1 MRDKAIEVIDYKG
14 YQINIHN
21 DSDPMDPVREFD
33 QLGTM
38 VCFHR
43 RYNLGHKHNYNNSTD
58 FLMELAKEGD
68 STVEGKI
75 EYWENGNGWNTL
87 RKMGHEKAS
96 KFAEDN
102 ISAIIKKS
110 LEANYIILP
119 LYLYDHSGITI
130 STGPFSCPWDS
141 GQIGYIYITKE
152 KARKE
157 YNWKYMTKSRIK
169 KIIGYLEG
177 QVETYDQYLTGDVY
191 GYRISNEDDDHIDSC
206 WGFFGHDH
214 KESGLLEYAENAI
227 DCELRQEFEA
237 INMVNNCFAL

>member
-1 MRDKAIEVIDYKG
+1 MKK
-14 YQINIHN
+14 
-21 DSDPMDPVREFD
+21 
-33 QLGTM
+33 
-38 VCFHR
+38 
-43 RYNLGHKHNYNNSTD
+43 NLGANVTIHRFRTFHASRIMN
-58 FLMELAKEGD
+58 ELLDKVPEGVSPKEAMTAFNDASKFVAG
-68 STVEGKI
+68 
-75 EYWENGNGWNTL
+75 
-87 RKMGHEKAS
+87 KMGHERSS

-157 YNWKYMTKSRIK
+157 YSWKYMTKSRIK
-169 KIIGYLEG
+169 RIINYLENE
-177 QVETYDQYLTGDVY
+177 VETYDQYLTGDVY

-206 WGFFGHDH
+206 WGFYGHDY
-214 KESGLLEYAENAI
+214 KDNGLLEMAENAI
-227 DCELRQEFEA
+227 DCELRKEFEA